1 MLEESRRIFLQIE
14 SAKTKNTLNEKV
26 RRKSAAAGTKVSLCV
41 LSFVWML
48 FYISAFTD
56 KIYCTFKFNLAESLL
71 RRYLLLIYKLVERW
85 RCQFCCHCW
94 ECCVL
99 AEKIMYKLRNSCAKL
114 RKSRTKLRMKFA
126 GKFWIA
132 VLDLK
137 SIFSLVFCLLCT
149 K

>member
-71 RRYLLLIYKLVERW
+71 RRYLLLNYKWVERW

-94 ECCVL
+94 ENLVQTEKFMCKT
-99 AEKIMYKLRNSCAKL
+99 EKIAYKTENEIRWKVLNRGLRYEKHFQSCFL
-114 RKSRTKLRMKFA
+114 PTMH
-126 GKFWIA
+126 
-132 VLDLK
+132 
-137 SIFSLVFCLLCT
+137 
-149 K
+149 